1 MPPSQPPPSQPPLS
15 HRAAVLV
22 TRPQPA
28 ADRLAG
34 RLRGHGLSVQVAPLM
49 RIVPV
54 AHDAAALARAPGLVF
69 TSAHAVAMAGPG
81 LDRPAMCVGP
91 ATADAARAAG
101 FRVTVGPG
109 DAAGLLPL
117 LTGLDG
123 WLHPRGTHV
132 AAVLPVPGV
141 VVYDQQALPLPD
153 AARALLDAPAPVI
166 VPAFSPR
173 SARLAAAAMHGARA
187 PLRVA
192 AISAAA
198 ADAWTPPPAMLAVA
212 ETPDE
217 PGVIAAI
224 RSLAG

>member
-1 MPPSQPPPSQPPLS
+1 MPPSQPPPSRRPPS

-34 RLRGHGLSVQVAPLM
+34 RLREEGLAVQVAPLM

-109 DAAGLLPL
+109 DAAGLLRNADL
-117 LTGLDG
+117 AMYRAKA
-123 WLHPRGTHV
+123 RGRDRSE
-132 AAVLPVPGV
+132 LF
-141 VVYDQQALPLPD
+141 DEEM
-153 AARALLDAPAPVI
+153 RAEAMRLLDLEADLRRAYGERI
-166 VPAFSPR
+166 VLVEEAIKTSHMGVANLRASLLSLLRFLSFRGQISKFLRHTVLDSITRTIGFHLQFIFR
-173 SARLAAAAMHGARA
+173 SFF
-187 PLRVA
+187 
-192 AISAAA
+192 
-198 ADAWTPPPAMLAVA
+198 
-212 ETPDE
+212 
-217 PGVIAAI
+217 
-224 RSLAG
+224 

>member
-34 RLRGHGLSVQVAPLM
+34 RLRAQGLSVQVAPLM

-123 WLHPRGTHV
+123 CGKVLELASGKRLEPSG
-132 AAVLPVPGV
+132 AAWTDFKSSAGQRVLVRYEPNSNMSICMVGQSVTVTCIQP
-141 VVYDQQALPLPD
+141 
-153 AARALLDAPAPVI
+153 
-166 VPAFSPR
+166 
-173 SARLAAAAMHGARA
+173 
-187 PLRVA
+187 
-192 AISAAA
+192 
-198 ADAWTPPPAMLAVA
+198 ADA
-212 ETPDE
+212 
-217 PGVIAAI
+217 G
-224 RSLAG
+224 SN